1 MSCLVVLAMKLLSS
15 LESSSPSSSSS
26 SSSSLGDL
34 LLALAM
40 KCPPRSLFPG
50 RARKS
55 AVEAPRLPPR

>member
-15 LESSSPSSSSS
+15 LESSSPSSS

>member
-15 LESSSPSSSSS
+15 LESSSPSSSSW
-26 SSSSLGDL
+26 SSSLGDL

>member
-15 LESSSPSSSSS
+15 LESSSPSSSSP
-26 SSSSLGDL
+26 SSSLGDL